1 MKRAVAAL
9 MVMAAPLTSHA
20 FSLTWPVSCTL
31 GDTCFIQNLADH
43 DPSPAAIDF
52 TCNKAT
58 YDGHDGT
65 DIRLRNL
72 AAMRAGVNVLA
83 AADGEVIGTRNDE
96 PDIGLAGKKKGREC
110 GNGVHLKHADGYR
123 TQYCHM
129 KQGSVR
135 VRTGQQV
142 KAGDVLGQIGL
153 SGATEFPHVHLGV
166 WKNDLV
172 LDPFTGS
179 GVNLPCI
186 GANLG
191 SPLWETLVTNASS
204 ALLNHGF
211 SIAIPNKEQLR
222 DTPAS
227 ASAIPPDSP
236 ALIYW
241 FDLMNLRAG
250 DVLTVKIIAPDGS
263 VLTEKSLPF
272 DKARAAHF
280 GYIGKKNSAGKLTV
294 GTYRASILLKRGDQ
308 QVITQALEAVVH

>member
-1 MKRAVAAL
+1 MKRVIAAL
-9 MVMAAPLTSHA
+9 IVMAAPLTSHA
-20 FSLTWPVSCTL
+20 FSLAWPVACTL
-31 GDTCFIQNLADH
+31 GESCFIQNLADH
-43 DPSPAAIDF
+43 DPSSAMVDF

-72 AAMRAGVNVLA
+72 EAMRAGVDVLA
-83 AADGEVIGTRNDE
+83 AADGEVIGTRGNE
-96 PDIGLAGKKKGREC
+96 PDTGLAGKKKDREC

-123 TQYCHM
+123 TQYCHL

-142 KAGDVLGQIGL
+142 KAGDVLGQIGF

-166 WKNDLV
+166 WKNDIA
-172 LDPFTGS
+172 LDPFTG
-179 GVNLPCI
+179 GGINLPCVGVYL
-186 GANLG
+186 GA
-191 SPLWETLVTNASS
+191 PLWAKAVTYSPS

-211 SIAIPNKEQLR
+211 STAVPDKEHMR
-222 DTPAS
+222 DTPISLSTA
-227 ASAIPPDSP
+227 PPDSP

-263 VLTEKSLPF
+263 VLTEKSLSF

-280 GYIGKKNSAGKLTV
+280 GYIGKKNSSGKLSV
-294 GTYRASILLKRGDQ
+294 GTYRAAIRLTRGEQSVIQ
-308 QVITQALEAVVH
+308 QSFEIDVR

>member
-1 MKRAVAAL
+1 MRRVVAAL

-20 FSLTWPVSCTL
+20 FSLAWPVSCTL

-43 DPSPAAIDF
+43 DPSSAMVDF

-72 AAMRAGVNVLA
+72 AAMRSGANVLA
-83 AADGEVIGTRNDE
+83 AADGEVLGTRNDE
-96 PDIGLAGKKKGREC
+96 PDTGLAGKKKGREC

-123 TQYCHM
+123 TQYCHL
-129 KQGSVR
+129 KQGSIP

-166 WKNDLV
+166 WKNNV
-172 LDPFTGS
+172 ALDPFTG
-179 GVNLPCI
+179 GAITLPCI

-191 SPLWETLVTNASS
+191 APLWETPIIYESS

-211 SIAIPNKEQLR
+211 STAVPDKEQMR

-227 ASAIPPDSP
+227 ASTLTPDSP

-250 DVLTVKIIAPDGS
+250 DVLTVKIIAPDGR

-280 GYIGKKNSAGKLTV
+280 GYIGKKNSAGKLTA

-308 QVITQALEAVVH
+308 QVVMQALEAVVR